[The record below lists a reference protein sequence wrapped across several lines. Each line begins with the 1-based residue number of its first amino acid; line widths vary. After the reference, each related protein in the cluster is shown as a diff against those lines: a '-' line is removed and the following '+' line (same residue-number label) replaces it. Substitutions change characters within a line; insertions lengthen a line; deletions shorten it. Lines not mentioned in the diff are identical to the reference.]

1 MNAVYR
7 YALKKYLK
15 SWSTWVICLI
25 SILIVVILGGF
36 VPFHFKKISTAA
48 DYARTIVIVVASVSS
63 FISLFTS
70 VFAGFKGATM
80 LRDEADDG
88 TLLIMLSKPITRQKL
103 FFAKWLALQTIII
116 GYTFIIALSFLVT
129 LLVADRTH
137 ISSTE
142 LESLGIKKISK
153 TIIPVSALLWFVIS
167 IVALIFSSL
176 SLLISSKFTVGATIG
191 TSIAIGVVVP
201 TTMLIGI
208 FAGTPEYKNVST
220 TSISDKSVVLDQRF
234 GDFSFS
240 NKVADLES
248 EPSSLYNMG
257 FSTGDKDG
265 FKTLQIFDVDY
276 HIKKMS
282 EMASE
287 ASVSRQTRDS
297 IDFSKSQ
304 YEYKNGT
311 SIADTNNP
319 LKLSTSNDI
328 QQFVTLVKGSW
339 ELTQGYRNELLID
352 IFDKIYRSNLTSTH
366 SLRFPRADFTS
377 EFYDIDDSNKEIFN
391 ISFLKPYIHDKN
403 ADYKQIILD
412 NNKSIQSE
420 FALLLAYYFSYA
432 NKVQTYDDF
441 DYSYSYDVIN
451 RLLSKKIE
459 AWYSEDIAKSLGDNE
474 VFKREVQML
483 IDLSH
488 PLSFWLDLPKMRQA
502 RIDMKYEFDPESRYF
517 DLHGDTPEMDSLTY
531 LKSMV
536 DTDITDAK
544 AFYEITSALKAG
556 HDVVRVKNIEYSNKY
571 TIVLIYLAIALGLV
585 HLAYWVIRKQDY
597 R

>member
-25 SILIVVILGGF
+25 SIALVVVLAGF
-36 VPFHFKKISTAA
+36 VPFHFRKISTAS

-88 TLLIMLSKPITRQKL
+88 TLLIMLSKPVSRQKL
-103 FFAKWLALQTIII
+103 FFAKWLALQTIIM

-137 ISSTE
+137 ISQAE
-142 LESLGIKKISK
+142 LESLGIKKLSK
-153 TIIPVSALLWFVIS
+153 TIVPVSALLWLVIS

-191 TSIAIGVVVP
+191 SSIAIGVVVP
-201 TTMLIGI
+201 TTMLIGV
-208 FAGTPEYKNVST
+208 FAGTPAYKNVS
-220 TSISDKSVVLDQRF
+220 SSSDYDKSVILNHRF
-234 GDFSFS
+234 GDFTFS
-240 NKVADLES
+240 DKVADLET
-248 EPSSLYNMG
+248 EAASLYNLG
-257 FSTGDKDG
+257 FSTGDKDE
-265 FKTLQIFDVDY
+265 FKTLQVFDVDY

-287 ASVSRQTRDS
+287 ASISKQTRDS
-297 IDFSKSQ
+297 IDFAKSQ

-311 SIADTNNP
+311 TVVDEKNP

-328 QQFVTLVKGSW
+328 QQFVSLVKGSW

-352 IFDKIYRSNLTSTH
+352 IFDKIYNSHLTESH

-391 ISFLKPYIHDKN
+391 ISFLKPYLHDKD
-403 ADYKQIILD
+403 ADYKKIILE
-412 NNKSIQSE
+412 NNKAIQDE
-420 FALLLAYYFSYA
+420 LATIISYYLSYA

-441 DYSYSYDVIN
+441 DYYYSFDTIN
-451 RLLSKKIE
+451 KLVSRKIIN
-459 AWYSEDIAKSLGDNE
+459 WYGEDIAKSLDDAKSFEKE
-474 VFKREVQML
+474 VNML

-488 PLSFWLDLPKMRQA
+488 PLSFWLDLDKMRQA
-502 RIDMKYEFDPESRYF
+502 RLDMRYEFDPESRYF
-517 DLHGDTPEMDSLTY
+517 DFHGDTPEMDSLTY

-556 HDVVRVKNIEYSNKY
+556 HDIVRIKNIEYSNKY
-571 TIVLIYLAIALGLV
+571 TILLIYLCIALGLV
-585 HLAYWVIRKQDY
+585 PLAYWVIRKQDF